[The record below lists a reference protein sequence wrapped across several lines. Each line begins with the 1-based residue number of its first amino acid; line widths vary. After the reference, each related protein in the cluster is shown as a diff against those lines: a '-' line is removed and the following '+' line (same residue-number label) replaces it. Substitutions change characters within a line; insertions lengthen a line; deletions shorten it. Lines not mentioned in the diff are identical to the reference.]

1 MKVDL
6 ATLESLVD
14 LYSKETELK
23 KLRLEHTRLSQGE
36 HLTHKHEEIL
46 ALSQEVSGQRATV
59 EEMERESARI
69 AGDLELVERRISK
82 DMERINL
89 SSNSKDIQGIQ
100 HELDTLA
107 RRKDELETS
116 ELELM
121 ESIDDERSTLD
132 QLIERKRVLE
142 VELDGAKAETR
153 ESTMEI
159 EAQILELE
167 NQVGRIRATSSAD
180 LLAVYDQRAVRG
192 VPIGKLLKSTCGACN
207 MSLTSTALND
217 LHRVPQDE
225 LARCPECTAILVR
238 A

>member
-46 ALSQEVSGQRATV
+46 ALSQEVSVQRATV

-69 AGDLELVERRISK
+69 SGDLELVERRISK

-153 ESTMEI
+153 ESIMEI

>member
-14 LYSKETELK
+14 IYSKETELK

-153 ESTMEI
+153 ESIMEI

>member
-6 ATLESLVD
+6 ATLESLVE
-14 LYSKETELK
+14 LFGMETELK
-23 KLRLEHTRLSQGE
+23 KLRTEHTRLSQGE
-36 HLTHKHEEIL
+36 HLSQKLEEIL
-46 ALSQEVSGQRATV
+46 AVSQEVTGQRATV

-69 AGDLELVERRISK
+69 AGDLELVERRIAK
-82 DMERINL
+82 DMERMNL

-121 ESIDDERSTLD
+121 ESIDQERSALD
-132 QLIERKRVLE
+132 QLLERKRVLE
-142 VELDGAKAETR
+142 VELDQAKSSTR
-153 ESTMEI
+153 EQVLGI
-159 EAQILELE
+159 GAQILEIE
-167 NQVGRIRATSSAD
+167 NQAGRIRATASAD
-180 LLAVYDQRAVRG
+180 VLAIYDQRATRG

-217 LHRVPQDE
+217 LHKVAQDE

>member
-46 ALSQEVSGQRATV
+46 ALSQEVSVQRATV

-153 ESTMEI
+153 ESIMEI

>member
-153 ESTMEI
+153 ESIMEI

>member
-1 MKVDL
+1 VKVDL
-6 ATLESLVD
+6 ATLESLVE
-14 LYSKETELK
+14 LYGKETELK
-23 KLRLEHTRLSQGE
+23 KLRVEHTLLSQGE
-36 HLTHKHEEIL
+36 HLTQKHEEIL

-82 DMERINL
+82 DMERMNL

-121 ESIDDERSTLD
+121 ESIDDERSALD
-132 QLIERKRVLE
+132 QLLERKRVLE
-142 VELDGAKAETR
+142 VELDQAKASTR
-153 ESTMEI
+153 EKAMEVG
-159 EAQILELE
+159 AQILELE
-167 NQVGRIRATSSAD
+167 NQAGKIRAGANAD
-180 LLAVYDQRAVRG
+180 VLAVYDQRAVRG

-217 LHRVPQDE
+217 LHKVAQDE

>member
-36 HLTHKHEEIL
+36 HLTHKHEVIL

-142 VELDGAKAETR
+142 VELDGAKAKTR
-153 ESTMEI
+153 ESTREI